1 MQDVTFE
8 YFLIMLGL
16 GGFLNYC
23 RTFGFLILEFSLFL
37 YEVTNWYR
45 ILNQSEAFVCDHS
58 ETVILKHNAFS
69 LILYSGYMEYGYF
82 KMHI

>member
-16 GGFLNYC
+16 G
-23 RTFGFLILEFSLFL
+23 GFLILEFSLFL